1 MPNLVLPPHSGFA
14 LIIRSLVLQ
23 DKELDLALESGK
35 EELIRQAEMQ
45 AKYQHDVAAAAR
57 EIDYLRAECLKLGS
71 ALENRSAEDL
81 AREQSER
88 ELLEL
93 LAIVQENVQL
103 SKQVHKEAERAGFHI
118 AEGGQLSTADEQLSA
133 GDGQLLTADEQL
145 SAGDGQLSA
154 RDEQPS
160 AGDAQ
165 LSAGNKQLLPLDKK
179 EQHGRGQRPRPKSAG
194 AAPDVAWSKGTVV
207 FTPALNRSGSD
218 LDGSMGTKGEFLAS
232 FGGKPSKEGQGQR
245 GRGRL
250 TARIRELE
258 TQLEEALARPQVRA
272 TGYFSHVA
280 SSLPELFSC
289 FYFVCGR
296 LYHCVVGNRNV
307 LCFH

>member
-1 MPNLVLPPHSGFA
+1 
-14 LIIRSLVLQ
+14 
-23 DKELDLALESGK
+23 
-35 EELIRQAEMQ
+35 MQ

-103 SKQVHKEAERAGFHI
+103 SKQVHNEAERAGFNI
-118 AEGGQLSTADEQLSA
+118 AEGGQLSTADKQQSA
-133 GDGQLLTADEQL
+133 GDRQPSAGDEQL
-145 SAGDGQLSA
+145 SV
-154 RDEQPS
+154 
-160 AGDAQ
+160 GDAQ
-165 LSAGNKQLLPLDKK
+165 LSAGNKQLSQLDKR

-218 LDGSMGTKGEFLAS
+218 LDGSMGTNGEFLAS
-232 FGGKPSKEGQGQR
+232 FGGKPSKGGQGQR

-258 TQLEEALARPQVRA
+258 RQLEEALARPQVRA
-272 TGYFSHVA
+272 TSFFSHVENWKS
-280 SSLPELFSC
+280 SSLPELFSYAWFAC
-289 FYFVCGR
+289 GGCTIAVLESAMRFVPNDEPQPAVEWRFFFQSCSLDRWHFVCCEEPIGGWELPFVL
-296 LYHCVVGNRNV
+296 LYQTCQRGPTS
-307 LCFH
+307 